1 MLNRKLLLKILAV
14 SLFSGNVID
23 DSAEALQST
32 LLGREDFDDVDW
44 EAIVSELKQQEV
56 LGITS
61 EVLRQIFERN
71 LKVNLAHGIEAERKK
86 SIMRYTQMAVVQ
98 NELCERIRA
107 QGITVAVIKGMAS
120 ACYYP
125 FPVLRK
131 MGDIDLIVKP
141 EEYAQAVRIL
151 KESGFIETSETN
163 EYHTSAKRNDITVEL
178 HRSPASVHKD
188 VHGEFIR
195 DFILSG
201 LNAVEIKTSGIDS
214 FPMLPW
220 QQNGM
225 ELIWHIRQH

>member
-120 ACYYP
+120 ALC
-125 FPVLRK
+125 
-131 MGDIDLIVKP
+131 
-141 EEYAQAVRIL
+141 
-151 KESGFIETSETN
+151 
-163 EYHTSAKRNDITVEL
+163 
-178 HRSPASVHKD
+178 
-188 VHGEFIR
+188 
-195 DFILSG
+195 
-201 LNAVEIKTSGIDS
+201 
-214 FPMLPW
+214 
-220 QQNGM
+220 
-225 ELIWHIRQH
+225 